1 MTQLLSDLNADFK
14 VNSRLLDRITVTV
27 FRVNQSAHRG
37 RFRLIKRVGAK
48 VLDAIWMQGVV
59 GAEMDGRAKV
69 GPGLRIPHGG
79 RMIGLD
85 PRAVIG
91 SNVTLMPN
99 SGVARGGPSRGV
111 PVVGDNVTIGRNG
124 GAVGPVFIGDGATI
138 AINSIT
144 YRSVA
149 PGDTVIGNP
158 ARPIREAVKLHTRA
172 RNSPP
177 LEDADQSTAES
188 LDAPTPS

>member
-1 MTQLLSDLNADFK
+1 MAQLLSDLQADFK
-14 VNSRLLDRITVTV
+14 VNSRLLDRTTVTI
-27 FRVNQSAHRG
+27 FRINQAAHRG
-37 RFRLIKRVGAK
+37 RFRLLKRVGAK

-85 PRAVIG
+85 PRAVLG

-111 PVVGDNVTIGRNG
+111 PVVGNNVTIGRNA
-124 GAVGPVFIGDGATI
+124 GAVGPVIIGDGATI

-149 PGDTVIGNP
+149 PGETVIGNP
-158 ARPIREAVKLHTRA
+158 ARTIRESVRPRTPA
-172 RNSPP
+172 RNNRSPQS
-177 LEDADQSTAES
+177 ADQSMA
-188 LDAPTPS
+188 